1 MYTFKTSSCLRFSF
15 ICGLSLERQE
25 NPNGTDYYEN
35 QKGTVYH
42 LHQHIC
48 RTCCKRT
55 ASHIQRNHH
64 LSPGKY
70 SLPYGTCS
78 PKKRISLT
86 FISKGRKS
94 WKEQKDK
101 SNCLNR
107 IWPISHLIYLSV
119 PRNYLCGAQSSPFRK
134 FTDTP
139 EGVGHRH
146 KLPKLVEE
154 SNILIF
160 AISETHRPSR
170 SQQSCVI
177 VTQTTE
183 FGRDWAAM

>member
-1 MYTFKTSSCLRFSF
+1 MGAPSTGVTALRGKTV
-15 ICGLSLERQE
+15 
-25 NPNGTDYYEN
+25 PMPGT
-35 QKGTVYH
+35 TV
-42 LHQHIC
+42 
-48 RTCCKRT
+48 
-55 ASHIQRNHH
+55 
-64 LSPGKY
+64 
-70 SLPYGTCS
+70 
-78 PKKRISLT
+78 
-86 FISKGRKS
+86 SKL
-94 WKEQKDK
+94 Q
-101 SNCLNR
+101 SNAM
-107 IWPISHLIYLSV
+107 

-183 FGRDWAAM
+183 FGRD

>member
-1 MYTFKTSSCLRFSF
+1 MGCITNPKLFLLSF
-15 ICGLSLERQE
+15 QLPPNYRQE
-25 NPNGTDYYEN
+25 KEQNEDPGGHRPEN
-35 QKGTVYH
+35 TR
-42 LHQHIC
+42 C
-48 RTCCKRT
+48 RM
-55 ASHIQRNHH
+55 AHALQRRGFHWH
-64 LSPGKY
+64 LSQKA
-70 SLPYGTCS
+70 
-78 PKKRISLT
+78 
-86 FISKGRKS
+86 GRVEKN
-94 WKEQKDK
+94 K

-107 IWPISHLIYLSV
+107 IWPISLLIYLSV

-183 FGRDWAAM
+183 FGRDWAAI